1 MAQRLEGSQWKRML
15 PGDNR
20 DTQQVG
26 RAKDTVRLEGK
37 IDLDKGQLEG
47 SIDLDKGQLE
57 GSRGQPAEK
66 GQLVGSFG
74 RDKDLLHYSHNL
86 DSADSLD
93 SLDNQPF
100 LSEERILR
108 EL

>member
-1 MAQRLEGSQWKRML
+1 ML

-47 SIDLDKGQLE
+47 SIDLDKDQLE
-57 GSRGQPAEK
+57 GSRGQPAEKGQDK

-108 EL
+108 EF